1 MADGPHD
8 EPDAG
13 GGLDRG
19 VLAVAGVVV
28 LGAIMSILDVTIVS
42 VAIKGLAAAFSRAL
56 ATIRWVAAGYPLAL
70 ATVIPVTGWACA
82 RLGTKRLYMVSLVL
96 FVLGSTLA

>member
-28 LGAIMSILDVTIVS
+28 LGAIMSILDVTIVN
-42 VAIKGLAAAFSRAL
+42 VAIKELAKEFNSPL
-56 ATIRWVAAGYPLAL
+56 ATIQWVATGYTLAL
-70 ATVIPVTGWACA
+70 ATVIPVTGWACEIGRA
-82 RLGTKRLYMVSLVL
+82 HV
-96 FVLGSTLA
+96 